1 LIAKKPNKIKN
12 PNLHDTTMLGHKVKP
27 LRQNTDYIVAA
38 AIAESRLI
46 ISSTR
51 VQLISVHS
59 NLESNE
65 WKVRNLK

>member
-1 LIAKKPNKIKN
+1 
-12 PNLHDTTMLGHKVKP
+12 MLGHKVKP

-46 ISSTR
+46 ISSAR
-51 VQLISVHS
+51 VQLILVHS

-65 WKVRNLK
+65 WKVRNPK